1 LQRWAAPGERAV
13 TSDLLTA
20 TLAEKVMHWGV
31 APDRFLLGNRQWIS
45 RTQFQPL
52 NRVQDAFRLLR
63 KLTSMFS
70 LTSSGDGVFTAAV
83 RIGDRTG
90 RASGE
95 SEAAT
100 ILLAVARALRRGPES
115 RQPPK
120 TGVDRR

>member
-1 LQRWAAPGERAV
+1 M

-63 KLTSMFS
+63 KLDSIYS
-70 LTSSGDGVFTAAV
+70 LSRSGDGVFTAAV
-83 RIGDRTG
+83 RLGDRTG
-90 RASGE
+90 RAAGE

-100 ILLAVARALRRGPES
+100 ITSAVARAIGLEPEACP
-115 RQPPK
+115 PPK
-120 TGVDRR
+120 TGVERR

>member
-1 LQRWAAPGERAV
+1 V
-13 TSDLLTA
+13 TNELLTA

-63 KLTSMFS
+63 KLTSIFS
-70 LTSSGDGVFTAAV
+70 LTRSGDGTFTAAV

-100 ILLAVARALRRGPES
+100 ITLAVARAIGLEPDE